1 MHTLG
6 GSLVPRAH
14 ARDGDLPPTDPPLKM
29 EDYGFLLG
37 LALGAFLMRVA
48 VWSGRN
54 FYLGSAGPPPRE

>member
-1 MHTLG
+1 
-6 GSLVPRAH
+6 
-14 ARDGDLPPTDPPLKM
+14 M

-54 FYLGSAGPPPRE
+54 FYFGSAEPQPMKNTFH